1 MIPLDL
7 ALAPPDAFQ
16 TALSDIRRVYCEDD
30 FLLDNKAVD
39 TLATKYD
46 ELRVT
51 VKEVESNLGKY
62 QEEAGCQYNGYKTL
76 AGVSLNLTVLA
87 TEEAQSIVSRVAKL
101 SSVKLFLARWSE
113 RFSRMTDILN
123 IALGLYLTPLLP
135 S

>member
-62 QEEAGCQYNGYKTL
+62 QEEARGDQG
-76 AGVSLNLTVLA
+76 
-87 TEEAQSIVSRVAKL
+87 RVIPDTA
-101 SSVKLFLARWSE
+101 STA
-113 RFSRMTDILN
+113 
-123 IALGLYLTPLLP
+123 AL
-135 S
+135 